1 MVIDEFCDEPP
12 SICRQWQSLLLTEQ
26 KEGTDEK
33 EIIFSDTIHSHANI
47 SYLFMQRRSVSPLER
62 IYYAEEE

>member
-1 MVIDEFCDEPP
+1 MPVLMVIDEFCHEAP
-12 SICRQWQSLLLTEQ
+12 SICRQWQSLLH
-26 KEGTDEK
+26 EK
-33 EIIFSDTIHSHANI
+33 EIIFSDIIHNHANI